1 MVKFWLPKEI
11 QLVDNN
17 QCKVRLEGTKNVSI
31 AIKATCPDGPV
42 KEGLKAIVLQMEI
55 HSNVWNP
62 RTGLPT
68 IWVCKENIS
77 VDISL
82 KEIDTLVF
90 GTLLMK
96 STVVNMAGLEL
107 VRCVRIIFPK
117 IPRSLNKFASFICRG
132 FVREVLTKAYLL
144 NKLFLCRK
152 RCFCCFLNRHPCLL
166 NSNFSWAIRFNQSQ
180 TQTSPF
186 FSLNHN

>member
-1 MVKFWLPKEI
+1 MRVQTCSLSIQTITLIPKIPARQKNGHWPMVKFWLPKEI

-17 QCKVRLEGTKNVSI
+17 QCKVPLEGTKNVSI

-42 KEGLKAIVLQMEI
+42 KEGLKAIVLQMEV

-62 RTGLPT
+62 KTGLPT

-107 VRCVRIIFPK
+107 VKCVRIIFSK
-117 IPRSLNKFASFICRG
+117 NSKVFKQICLVHLQGFCSRSIDEGLS
-132 FVREVLTKAYLL
+132 T
-144 NKLFLCRK
+144 
-152 RCFCCFLNRHPCLL
+152 
-166 NSNFSWAIRFNQSQ
+166 
-180 TQTSPF
+180 
-186 FSLNHN
+186 